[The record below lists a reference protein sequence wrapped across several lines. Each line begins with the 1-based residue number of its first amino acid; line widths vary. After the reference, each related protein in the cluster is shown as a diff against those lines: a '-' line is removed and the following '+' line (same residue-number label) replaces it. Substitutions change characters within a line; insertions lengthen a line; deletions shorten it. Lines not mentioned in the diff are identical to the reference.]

1 MKRWAAVAPLLIVA
15 STGCLAS
22 KGDIRLLQEELRAN
36 RAQLGAVDTSIVRA
50 SEQRQRQIAALSA
63 TIDRMNDSLRTLAAR
78 FSAFQATANGE
89 FDAMGRQ
96 MVAMQSLLGQT
107 TRNVQDTRAQL
118 EALREQG
125 NNAMT
130 ATPTPASSST
140 PAAPAGTP
148 GAGTLFTAG
157 KEQLDN
163 GAYGTARNAFEQLLS
178 AWPNS
183 PEAPRAQL
191 FIAISYASD
200 RNLPAADSVYQVVY
214 AKYPKSPEAATALYK
229 HGLFLWD
236 ADKKADARIFLN
248 RVQREYPDSDESRM
262 ARDFLR
268 ERDR

>member
-130 ATPTPASSST
+130 ATPTEPRATPSSSCSAPGPIPRKRPGRSSSSRSRTRVTGTCRPPTRYIRSFMPSIPRAPKRRRRCTSTGCSSGMRTRRPTLASSSI
-140 PAAPAGTP
+140 AC
-148 GAGTLFTAG
+148 
-157 KEQLDN
+157 
-163 GAYGTARNAFEQLLS
+163 S
-178 AWPNS
+178 ASIPIPTNHAW
-183 PEAPRAQL
+183 RG
-191 FIAISYASD
+191 IS
-200 RNLPAADSVYQVVY
+200 
-214 AKYPKSPEAATALYK
+214 
-229 HGLFLWD
+229 
-236 ADKKADARIFLN
+236 
-248 RVQREYPDSDESRM
+248 
-262 ARDFLR
+262 
-268 ERDR
+268 

>member
-1 MKRWAAVAPLLIVA
+1 MTRWAAAAPLLIVA

-22 KGDIRLLQEELRAN
+22 KGDIRLLQDELRAN
-36 RAQLGAVDTSIVRA
+36 RAQLGSVDTSIVRTN
-50 SEQRQRQIAALSA
+50 EQRRKQISDLSA
-63 TIDRMNDSLRTLAAR
+63 AVDRMNDSLRILATR
-78 FSAFQATANGE
+78 FAAFQATANGE

-107 TRNVQDTRAQL
+107 TRNVQDARAQL
-118 EALREQG
+118 EALKEQG
-125 NNAMT
+125 NSAMT
-130 ATPTPASSST
+130 ATPTPAPS
-140 PAAPAGTP
+140 AAPAGTP

-163 GAYGTARNAFEQLLS
+163 GAYGTARTAFEQLLT
-178 AWPNS
+178 AWPSS

-200 RNLPAADSVYQVVY
+200 RNNTAADSVYQVVY
-214 AKYPKSPEAATALYK
+214 TKYPKSPEAATALYK